1 MASNQV
7 LIKLLKPIYSVF
19 GIGYIKIGSGTVCS
33 IVPCLLIWFF
43 GDHLS
48 LIARIFLAIFIL
60 LVSLLSSNLEFDTK
74 DPSYV
79 VIDEF
84 LGMWIALIFT
94 SSTFSFVWIL
104 IAFFLFRFFDITK
117 SLGISKIE
125 KINGAVGIVFDDV
138 LAGLY
143 TLLIVSLLS
152 FTVNYFI

>member
-1 MASNQV
+1 MISNQI

-19 GIGYIKIGSGTVCS
+19 GIGYIKLGSGTVCS
-33 IVPCLLIWFF
+33 LIPCLLIWFF

-48 LIARIFLAIFIL
+48 LIARIFLAMFIL
-60 LVSLLSSNLEFDTK
+60 VVSLLSSNLEFDTK
-74 DPSYV
+74 DPHYV

-94 SSTFSFVWIL
+94 SSFIWIL
-104 IAFFLFRFFDITK
+104 VAFFLFRFFDISK
-117 SLGISKIE
+117 ALGISKLE
-125 KINGAVGIVFDDV
+125 KINGAIGIVFDDV

-152 FTVNYFI
+152 MTINYFI

>member
-48 LIARIFLAIFIL
+48 LITRIFLAIFIL